1 MLNTAQIQ
9 TLLLGAFSTLSIIA
23 FIKLIKWIRLNR
35 LRKEYFTDKTV
46 LITGASSGLG
56 KAIAE
61 ELYPLGAQLILC
73 ARSSDLLNQVK
84 NDLIKT
90 GSGKVP
96 EVLCMD
102 VAAGLDVMKPKIESL
117 VAKYERIDILINNA
131 GVSFRGE
138 VY

>member
-1 MLNTAQIQ
+1 M
-9 TLLLGAFSTLSIIA
+9 
-23 FIKLIKWIRLNR
+23 IRNDL
-35 LRKEYFTDKTV
+35 YFTDKTV